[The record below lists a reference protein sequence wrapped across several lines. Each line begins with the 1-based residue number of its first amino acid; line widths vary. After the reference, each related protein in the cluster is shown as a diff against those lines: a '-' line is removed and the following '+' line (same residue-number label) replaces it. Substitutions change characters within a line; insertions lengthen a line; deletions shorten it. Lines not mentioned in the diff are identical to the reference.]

1 MKPITLVD
9 PKVLRPHPA
18 NIAIPRLTQGM
29 PEWLALRDDVEE
41 RGIREPLQIHRHQVV
56 DGETRRGVALS
67 LGLEAV
73 PCVELDEDEVLTTI
87 RQHLILQKHLTKGQR
102 AYILMPHMQATAE
115 ELRARST
122 ANLRKGHS
130 PVPTESAPGN
140 IGIFENFCRANG
152 FSRDL
157 GEQARTLH
165 ALFDGDRKTLAERN
179 LDRADPAQLRA
190 TWEPRIL
197 DLDNPVGLGAAL
209 AGMAGELATKDKEKT
224 PNGDIQLELFT
235 EGAGAMDRV
244 AKAWP
249 KMRTADRP
257 KIVQAWKRLTLA
269 WPEEMRR
276 ELATALLDGMD
287 SK

>member
-1 MKPITLVD
+1 MKPIILVD
-9 PKVLRPHPA
+9 PKSLRPHPA

-29 PEWLALRDDVEE
+29 PEWLALRDDIEE
-41 RGIREPLQIHRHQVV
+41 RGIQEPLQIHRHQVV
-56 DGETRRGVALS
+56 DGETRRGVAVS
-67 LGLEAV
+67 LGLDAV
-73 PCVELDEDEVLTTI
+73 PCIELDADEVLTTI

-102 AYILMPHMQATAE
+102 AYILIPHMQATAD
-115 ELRARST
+115 ELKARGM
-122 ANLRKGHS
+122 ANLKKGIS

-165 ALFDGDRKTLAERN
+165 GIFSGDRKTLAERN
-179 LDRADPAQLRA
+179 LEKADPDTLRA

-224 PNGDIQLELFT
+224 PNGDIQLELFQ
-235 EGAGAMDRV
+235 EGASAIDRV
-244 AKAWP
+244 A
-249 KMRTADRP
+249 
-257 KIVQAWKRLTLA
+257 QA
-269 WPEEMRR
+269 
-276 ELATALLDGMD
+276 
-287 SK
+287 